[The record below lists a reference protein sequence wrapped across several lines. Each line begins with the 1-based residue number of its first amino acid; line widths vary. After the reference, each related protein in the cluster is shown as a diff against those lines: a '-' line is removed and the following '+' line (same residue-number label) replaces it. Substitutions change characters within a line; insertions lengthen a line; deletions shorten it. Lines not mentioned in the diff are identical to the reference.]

1 MLIKNHWF
9 LCQYIMKWMLSYC
22 KMGTL
27 ETLFQNCVVWSVN
40 TNVLKEDMFLIE
52 ASLVYRPQTMSKIT
66 FEQKPRPLL
75 VQIRYVNRRA
85 SLIRVNVHTYQIYPG
100 YQVLSHVKNAWQLC
114 HLSLSNRVKTKH
126 FLVTRKSP
134 HYFEQCLKK
143 QKAHSLFYFVYI

>member
-52 ASLVYRPQTMSKIT
+52 ASLVYRPQTMRGVL
-66 FEQKPRPLL
+66 FEQKSCPLL
-75 VQIRYVNRRA
+75 ERIRYANRRA
-85 SLIRVNVHTYQIYPG
+85 LDKSQRAYLSNIPWISSTVPRQERLTVVSLITLKPG
-100 YQVLSHVKNAWQLC
+100 KDQTF
-114 HLSLSNRVKTKH
+114 LSN
-126 FLVTRKSP
+126 
-134 HYFEQCLKK
+134 
-143 QKAHSLFYFVYI
+143 